1 MYIIYICIYIHFIIY
16 IYTYII
22 NIHFIYIYI
31 HYIYIYIFIYNIKL
45 FPSITY
51 TIEQF
56 NYDICNILYIINII
70 ISIIHI

>member
-1 MYIIYICIYIHFIIY
+1 MY
-16 IYTYII
+16 IYTFY
-22 NIHFIYIYI
+22 NIYIYI
-31 HYIYIYIFIYNIKL
+31 YYKYTFYIYIYIIYIYIFIYNIKL

>member
-1 MYIIYICIYIHFIIY
+1 MYIYTFYNIYVYIYYKYTFYIY
-16 IYTYII
+16 IYTL
-22 NIHFIYIYI
+22 
-31 HYIYIYIFIYNIKL
+31 YIYIFIYNIKL

>member
-1 MYIIYICIYIHFIIY
+1 MY
-16 IYTYII
+16 IYTFY
-22 NIHFIYIYI
+22 NIYIYI
-31 HYIYIYIFIYNIKL
+31 YYKYTFYIYIYIYIIYIYIFIYNIKL

>member
-1 MYIIYICIYIHFIIY
+1 M
-16 IYTYII
+16 
-22 NIHFIYIYI
+22 
-31 HYIYIYIFIYNIKL
+31 

-56 NYDICNILYIINII
+56 NYDIYNILYIINII

>member
-31 HYIYIYIFIYNIKL
+31 FIYNIKL
-45 FPSITY
+45 FPSITS

-56 NYDICNILYIINII
+56 NYDIYNILYIINII